1 MPYLEYNQSN
11 GYLLPPYLE
20 ELSNPG
26 EGMEGEKL
34 RLPGDLVVAKFRKK
48 ITDH

>member
-11 GYLLPPYLE
+11 GYLLPSYLE

-34 RLPGDLVVAKFRKK
+34 RLAGDLVVAKVRRR
-48 ITDH
+48 ILDC